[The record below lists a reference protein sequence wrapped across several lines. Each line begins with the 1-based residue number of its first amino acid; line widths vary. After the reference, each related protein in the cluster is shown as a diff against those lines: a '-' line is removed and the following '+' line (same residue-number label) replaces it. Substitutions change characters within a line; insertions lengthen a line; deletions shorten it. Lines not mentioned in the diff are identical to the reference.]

1 MIWLWLR
8 EAENAHTR
16 AVCILVWMEVVRLS
30 LGDLAARLRSPLAA
44 EELSAAGG
52 VACVVLEDAH
62 AAVPPLEQSPACP
75 VVAVAQGA
83 DMPGIVD
90 VGTNSDEEAERVVEA
105 IGRNPSAA
113 MVLVQLLRHNERA
126 GVEDGLFAE
135 SLAYSSLQH
144 GAEFR
149 AWLSA
154 WRSQARKPRPPAC
167 APAAIVER
175 ADDVLRITLN
185 RPEKRNAYAADVRD
199 ALCEGL
205 ALAVVDASIRQVVLQ
220 GAGACFSAGGDLDEF
235 GAARDAALAHASRM
249 TRSAAPL
256 MHRLRDRVEAHLHGA
271 CIGAGI
277 ELPAFAG
284 RVVARQD
291 AFFQLP
297 EVGMGLIPG
306 AGGTVSIL
314 RRVGRRRLAH
324 MALTGMRVTASTALA
339 WGLVDAV
346 E

>member
-1 MIWLWLR
+1 MRVLAWRL
-8 EAENAHTR
+8 AVAVD
-16 AVCILVWMEVVRLS
+16 AVCILDWMQVVRLP
-30 LGDLAARLRSPLAA
+30 LGDLAARLGSPQAA
-44 EELSAAGG
+44 EELSAAAG
-52 VACVVLEDAH
+52 VACVLLEDAH
-62 AAVPPLEQSPACP
+62 AVVPPFGHSLPHCA
-75 VVAVAQGA
+75 VVAVRQDATL
-83 DMPGIVD
+83 PEVVD
-90 VGTNSDEEAERVVEA
+90 VAADSEEEAERVVEA
-105 IGRNPSAA
+105 IKRNPIAA
-113 MVLVQLLRHNERA
+113 MVLVQLLRHNVGV

-154 WRSQARKPRPPAC
+154 WRSQARKPRPPAS

-175 ADDVLRITLN
+175 AGAELRITLN

-205 ALAVVDASIRQVVLQ
+205 ALAVADDSIRRVVLQ

-256 MHRLRDRVEAHLHGA
+256 MHRLRHRVEARLHGA

-284 RVVARQD
+284 RVVARED

-314 RRVGRRRLAH
+314 RRIGRRRLAY
-324 MALTGMRVTASTALA
+324 MALTGTRVTASTAWA
-339 WGLVDAV
+339 WGLVDVV

>member
-1 MIWLWLR
+1 MK
-8 EAENAHTR
+8 
-16 AVCILVWMEVVRLS
+16 VVRLS
-30 LGDLAARLRSPLAA
+30 HTELGAHLGSPAT
-44 EELSAAGG
+44 EELSAAAG
-52 VACVVLEDAH
+52 VACVVVGGGQAIG
-62 AAVPPLEQSPACP
+62 PLGPLSQPACP
-75 VVAVAQGA
+75 VVAVQQGGEVP
-83 DMPGIVD
+83 DVVD
-90 VGTNSDEEAERVVEA
+90 VAVRSAEQADGVVEA
-105 IGRNPSAA
+105 IQRNPIAA
-113 MVLVQLLRHNERA
+113 MVLVRLLRHNERV

-149 AWLSA
+149 GWLAAW
-154 WRSQARKPRPPAC
+154 QARSRRRHLPSGERAVL
-167 APAAIVER
+167 VER
-175 ADDVLRITLN
+175 TDAELRITLN
-185 RPEKRNAYAADVRD
+185 RPAKRNAYAADVRD
-199 ALCEGL
+199 GLCEV
-205 ALAVVDASIRQVVLQ
+205 LAVAVADDSIRQVVLQ

-249 TRSAAPL
+249 TRNAASL
-256 MHRLRDRVEAHLHGA
+256 LHRLRERTCTRLHGA

-284 RVVARQD
+284 RVVARED

-314 RRVGRRRLAH
+314 RRIGRRRLAY
-324 MALTGMRVTASTALA
+324 MALTGERVHTPEALA

>member
-1 MIWLWLR
+1 MK
-8 EAENAHTR
+8 
-16 AVCILVWMEVVRLS
+16 VVRLS
-30 LGDLAARLRSPLAA
+30 PGGLAVRLRSPAD
-44 EELSAAGG
+44 EELSAAAG
-52 VACVVLEDAH
+52 VACVVLDDAPADAPC
-62 AAVPPLEQSPACP
+62 AAQSPRCP
-75 VVAVAQGA
+75 VIAVAEGA
-83 DMPGIVD
+83 EVADIVD
-90 VGTNSDEEAERVVEA
+90 VAVRSVEQADRVVEA
-105 IGRNPSAA
+105 IQRNPIAA
-113 MVLVQLLRHNERA
+113 MVLVRLLRHNERV

-154 WRSQARKPRPPAC
+154 WRSRQHKRR
-167 APAAIVER
+167 PAAREPAVLVQR
-175 ADDVLRITLN
+175 ANGELRVTLN
-185 RPEKRNAYAADVRD
+185 RPSKRNAYAADVRD
-199 ALCEGL
+199 ALCE
-205 ALAVVDASIRQVVLQ
+205 ALAVAVADDSIRQVVLR

-235 GAARDAALAHASRM
+235 GAARDAALAHATRM
-249 TRSAAPL
+249 TRSAASL
-256 MHRLRDRVEAHLHGA
+256 LHRLRDRTRAHLHGA

-284 RVVARQD
+284 RVVARED

-314 RRVGRRRLAH
+314 RRIGRRKLAY
-324 MALTGMRVTASTALA
+324 MALTGVRVNAPEALA

-346 E
+346 Q

>member
-1 MIWLWLR
+1 MQ
-8 EAENAHTR
+8 
-16 AVCILVWMEVVRLS
+16 VVRLS
-30 LGDLAARLRSPLAA
+30 PDELAARLRSPLGA
-44 EELSAAGG
+44 EELSAAAG
-52 VACVVLEDAH
+52 VGCVLLEGAH
-62 AAVPPLEQSPACP
+62 ATVPRFEHFPACP
-75 VVAVAQGA
+75 VVAVRQGA
-83 DMPGIVD
+83 EVPEVVD
-90 VGTNSDEEAERVVEA
+90 VAPDSGEDAEGVVDA
-105 IGRNPSAA
+105 IGRNPIAA
-113 MVLVQLLRHNERA
+113 MVLVQLLRHNDSI
-126 GVEDGLFAE
+126 GVEGGLFAE

-149 AWLSA
+149 GWLSA
-154 WRSQARKPRPPAC
+154 WRSQVRKPRPPAS
-167 APAAIVER
+167 APAVVVER
-175 ADDVLRITLN
+175 ADEELRITLN
-185 RPEKRNAYAADVRD
+185 RPEQRNAYAADMRD

-205 ALAVVDASIRQVVLQ
+205 AVAVADASIRRVVLR

-235 GAARDAALAHASRM
+235 GAARDAALAHAARM

-256 MHRLRDRVEAHLHGA
+256 MHRLRDRVEARLHGA

-284 RVVARQD
+284 RVVACED

-314 RRVGRRRLAH
+314 RRIGRRRLAH
-324 MALTGMRVTASTALA
+324 MALTGMRVAAPTALA

>member
-1 MIWLWLR
+1 MK
-8 EAENAHTR
+8 
-16 AVCILVWMEVVRLS
+16 VVRLS
-30 LGDLAARLRSPLAA
+30 QAELETRLRSPAA
-44 EELSAAGG
+44 EELSAAAG
-52 VACVVLEDAH
+52 VACVVLEDGQAPGPRRAH
-62 AAVPPLEQSPACP
+62 PPRCP
-75 VVAVAQGA
+75 VVAVH
-83 DMPGIVD
+83 PGGEVPDVVD
-90 VGTNSDEEAERVVEA
+90 VAVRSAEQADGVVEA
-105 IGRNPSAA
+105 IQRNPIAA
-113 MVLVQLLRHNERA
+113 MVLVQLLRHNERV

-149 AWLSA
+149 GWLAAW
-154 WRSQARKPRPPAC
+154 QAQSRRRHPPSGE
-167 APAAIVER
+167 PAVLAER
-175 ADDVLRITLN
+175 ADEQLCITLN
-185 RPEKRNAYAADVRD
+185 RPAKRNAYAADVRD
-199 ALCEGL
+199 ALCE
-205 ALAVVDASIRQVVLQ
+205 ALAVAVADDSIRQVVLQ

-249 TRSAAPL
+249 TRSAASL
-256 MHRLRDRVEAHLHGA
+256 LHRLRDRTCARLHGA

-284 RVVARQD
+284 RVVARED

-314 RRVGRRRLAH
+314 RRIGRRRLAY
-324 MALTGMRVTASTALA
+324 MALTGERVRTPEALA